1 MDFCTVEFRPNRS
14 HRIFRVGIGL
24 LAASLLAAPAAAA
37 VDLAPAQSPEGY
49 VARLLINEVPFP
61 GERGW
66 ESEADSKDAM
76 RQILLVLDARLKHIP
91 ARYTQRQI
99 ASVQTEDIIDLM
111 TAGGIH
117 GQIDGFY
124 RDDRGQPATVSRV
137 NTRLEYLVGIASK
150 GKPGT
155 FARLLNHAQFLASS
169 YVLRKDTAPDLFAPL
184 KVVSGTPVTGRA
196 YSWMT
201 DVGDFHPGGRFV
213 RIPDDDQ
220 GGLGGNRFF
229 TLQNL
234 VP

>member
-1 MDFCTVEFRPNRS
+1 MEFSPNHSGRS
-14 HRIFRVGIGL
+14 FRIVLGL
-24 LAASLLAAPAAAA
+24 LAAGLLAAPAVAA

-76 RQILLVLDARLKHIP
+76 RQVLLVLDARLKHIP

-99 ASVQTEDIIDLM
+99 ASVQTDDIIDLM

-124 RDDRGQPATVSRV
+124 RDDRGRPATVPRV
-137 NTRLEYLVGIASK
+137 NTRLEYLVGIAGK

-169 YVLRKDTAPDLFAPL
+169 YVLRKESAPDLFAPL
-184 KVVSGTPVTGRA
+184 SIISGKPVTGRA

-201 DVGDFHPGGRFV
+201 DVGNFHPGGRFV

-229 TLQNL
+229 TLENL
-234 VP
+234 AP